1 MSLKVKILLLLF
13 LSAFPLNASILY
25 SAKNICIEDYFT
37 DVDSKKFCYKPST
50 TAQYDIWKCIS
61 TKKQNQYLIPNYTFD
76 ANTWYCKPNTALYY
90 GLEQSQFNFL
100 LALSGLLIGLIILV
114 TSLYLVLKV
123 GGKR

>member
-25 SAKNICIEDYFT
+25 SAKNICIEDYFINGN
-37 DVDSKKFCYKPST
+37 KEFCYKPST
-50 TAQYDIWKCIS
+50 SAVYDIWNCTPA
-61 TKKQNQYLIPNYTFD
+61 TKQELSLIPNYTFYP
-76 ANTWYCKPNTALYY
+76 NTWNCKPNTALYY

-114 TSLYLVLKV
+114 TSLYLVLNV